1 MSVDDG
7 ESAVY
12 GRMVWCSHEV
22 AMHYSAGKTSVLY
35 LTWKLGQGSAVV

>member
-12 GRMVWCSHEV
+12 GRMVWCPHEV
-22 AMHYSAGKTSVLY
+22 AMHYSAGK
-35 LTWKLGQGSAVV
+35 LGQGSAVV

>member
-12 GRMVWCSHEV
+12 GRMVWCPHEV
-22 AMHYSAGKTSVLY
+22 AMQIRSGIRDLRWSD
-35 LTWKLGQGSAVV
+35 

>member
-22 AMHYSAGKTSVLY
+22 AMHY
-35 LTWKLGQGSAVV
+35 KLGQGSAVV